1 MDQALQPDLVS
12 RQQQSLYRQRKIV
25 DGPQQIHLNIAGRSL
40 LSFCSNDYLG
50 LANHPDI
57 IHQFKQGLDH
67 YGVGSG
73 AAHLVS
79 GHSRAHHLL
88 EEELAEF
95 TGRSRALLFSTGYM
109 ANLGIVNA
117 LLGKRDCI
125 FQDKLS
131 HASLID
137 AALLSRTR
145 FLRYTHNDMEMLSRQ
160 LARETDQAKG
170 ASVRKLVMSDAVFS
184 MDGDVAEVNQMSQLC
199 QQHHAWLM
207 LDDAH
212 GFGVLGETGA
222 GTAQAC
228 GLDQQQRP
236 VYMATLGKA
245 MGVFGAFVAGSEALI
260 ETLIQQSR
268 AYIYTTAMPAA
279 VAQALRES
287 LKITRKESWRREK
300 LNVLIQ
306 RFKQGARQLGL
317 PLMESMTPI
326 QPILVGNSEKA
337 LQISQ
342 RLEQQGLLITAIRP
356 PTVPHNTARL
366 RITFSAAHQE
376 ADIDRLLIAL
386 EDVLGTFNELKA
398 ADKLKAADTLK
409 APDMLKAPQ
418 KKR

>member
-1 MDQALQPDLVS
+1 MSIPSQHSMDQALQLDLDS
-12 RQQQSLYRQRKIV
+12 RQYQSLYRQRKIV

-57 IHQFKQGLDH
+57 IRQFKKGVDQ

-88 EEELAEF
+88 EEELADF
-95 TGRSRALLFSTGYM
+95 TGRSRALLYSTGYM
-109 ANLGIVNA
+109 ANLGVASA
-117 LLGKRDCI
+117 LVGKGDCI
-125 FQDKLS
+125 FQDKLN

-137 AALLSRTR
+137 AALLSHGK
-145 FLRYTHNDMEMLSRQ
+145 FIRYMHNDMDMLSR
-160 LARETDQAKG
+160 LLTRETDVAKG
-170 ASVRKLVMSDAVFS
+170 RSGRKLVMSDAIFS
-184 MDGDVAEVNQMSQLC
+184 MDGDMAKVNAMSRIC
-199 QQHHAWLM
+199 QQHNAWMM

-228 GLDQQQRP
+228 DLDQQQLP

-245 MGVFGAFVAGSEALI
+245 MGVSGAFVAGSEALV

-268 AYIYTTAMPAA
+268 PYIYTTAMPAA
-279 VAQALRES
+279 LAQALRES
-287 LKITRKESWRREK
+287 LKITRTETWRREK
-300 LNVLIQ
+300 LNELIQ

-342 RLEQQGLLITAIRP
+342 LLEKQGLLITAIRP
-356 PTVPHNTARL
+356 PTVPHYTARL
-366 RITFSAAHQE
+366 RITISAAHQQ
-376 ADIDRLLIAL
+376 ADIDRLLMAFDSIV
-386 EDVLGTFNELKA
+386 DGF
-398 ADKLKAADTLK
+398 
-409 APDMLKAPQ
+409 
-418 KKR
+418 